1 MINKGKGCI
10 VAVFKGLNPINIIKF
25 GLNTVFQKPSEPSE
39 SNFILADGNIF
50 YTSNGNIFNVKEEL

>member
-25 GLNTVFQKPSEPSE
+25 GLNTVFEKPTTSE
-39 SNFILADGNIF
+39 SNFLMADGNIL
-50 YTSNGNIFNVKEEL
+50 YTSDGNIFNVKEV